1 MGHNTSYL
9 GHIEIVPGL
18 SQAEYDYLRAFSY
31 SRRCYRPDGPYAVEP
46 AHPYQGAGD
55 RNTDLY
61 NACATDN
68 RATGATGGRAN
79 TGAAWSTT
87 GWRSSATAEPGCST

>member
-9 GHIEIVPGL
+9 GHVEIVPGL
-18 SQAEYDYLRAFSY
+18 CQAEYDYLRAFSY

-46 AHPYQGAGD
+46 AHPYLGETTG
-55 RNTDLY
+55 TPTSTTPVP
-61 NACATDN
+61 TDN
-68 RATGATGGRAN
+68 PATGATGGRAI

-87 GWRSSATAEPGCST
+87 GWRSSTTAAPGCST